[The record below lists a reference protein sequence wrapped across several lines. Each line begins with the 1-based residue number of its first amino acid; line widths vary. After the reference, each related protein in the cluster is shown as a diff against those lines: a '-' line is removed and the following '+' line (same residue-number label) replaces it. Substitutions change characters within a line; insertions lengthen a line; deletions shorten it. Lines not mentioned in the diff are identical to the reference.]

1 MLHRVRV
8 IQTAINCETLQE
20 NVEHVLP
27 QRDCRNKLLGNYVVS
42 LFFKMPCIGFHTLI
56 RLLFDHSL
64 LSMSFW
70 FHVTSVLPSISEE
83 THLKSLAAL
92 QRSPLFWKR
101 GARFAGT
108 SEITP
113 VIQMI

>member
-1 MLHRVRV
+1 MLS
-8 IQTAINCETLQE
+8 AC
-20 NVEHVLP
+20 
-27 QRDCRNKLLGNYVVS
+27 
-42 LFFKMPCIGFHTLI
+42 FFLIPCMCFHTLI
-56 RLLFDHSL
+56 RLLFYHSL